1 MSRIVDTILLNE
13 MKQDDDWEVM
23 FSPTEVSEEAID
35 TLMGYNEETEMF
47 EEDTNELFPQP
58 YDPNRMIDEI
68 GVE

>member
-13 MKQDDDWEVM
+13 MKQDDDWEVI
-23 FSPTEVSEEAID
+23 FSPIEVSEEAID

-58 YDPNRMIDEI
+58 YDPNKMIDEI

>member
-58 YDPNRMIDEI
+58 YDPNKMIDEI

>member
-47 EEDTNELFPQP
+47 EQNTNELFPQP
-58 YDPNRMIDEI
+58 YDPNKMIDEI

>member
-1 MSRIVDTILLNE
+1 MSRIVDSILLNE

-58 YDPNRMIDEI
+58 YDPNKMINEI

>member
-58 YDPNRMIDEI
+58 YDPNKMINEI

>member
-58 YDPNRMIDEI
+58 YDPNKIIDEI

>member
-35 TLMGYNEETEMF
+35 TLMGYNEETEIF

-58 YDPNRMIDEI
+58 YDPNKMIDEI

>member
-23 FSPTEVSEEAID
+23 FSPTEVFEEAID

-58 YDPNRMIDEI
+58 YDPNKMIDEI

>member
-58 YDPNRMIDEI
+58 YDPNKVIDEI

>member
-1 MSRIVDTILLNE
+1 MSKIVDTILLNE

-58 YDPNRMIDEI
+58 YDPNKMIDEI

>member
-1 MSRIVDTILLNE
+1 MSRVVDTILLNE

-58 YDPNRMIDEI
+58 YDPNKMIDEI

>member
-58 YDPNRMIDEI
+58 YDPNKLIDEI

>member
-1 MSRIVDTILLNE
+1 MSKIVDTILLNE

-58 YDPNRMIDEI
+58 YDPNKIIDEI

>member
-47 EEDTNELFPQP
+47 EENTNELFPQP
-58 YDPNRMIDEI
+58 YDPNKMIDEI